1 MPLRYYL
8 LLSSALSLGVAL
20 PVSERQTS
28 AVKAFSISQVYNPH
42 FSTNNGVA
50 AHKKA
55 LAKYTSPSSYV
66 DSSSTTAS
74 NSPLGNTY
82 VGTSGAATPGAAQ
95 ANAIDYTDLEYLTPV
110 TVGGKTYMLDF
121 DTGSSDLWIGG
132 QNTGARNKYTPTIA
146 PVSSQSWSITY
157 GDESNASGDV
167 YSETVAVGGTTAT
180 AVAVGRATNAPN
192 SFFALGA
199 NGQPGSDGLL
209 GLGFSSSNTFQPQQK
224 TWFDTAVSQGL
235 PPIFAANL
243 MFGTAAGSYD
253 FGGFNPSSYTGDIVF
268 LDVVAGQNPLSKYW
282 MVAPAVGDVGVMDTG
297 TTLMLLSST
306 TNQAYYST
314 PAALA
319 AGAQW
324 VTPSDGSGGFWAYHC
339 NSTLPNFTVT
349 LSDMEAVVPGG
360 YLNYQ
365 TLSNG
370 LC

>member
-1 MPLRYYL
+1 MALRYYL
-8 LLSSALSLGVAL
+8 LLASALPLGMAL
-20 PVSERQTS
+20 PVSDRQTS

-55 LAKYTSPSSYV
+55 LAKYTIPSSQV
-66 DSSSTTAS
+66 GLSATTAS
-74 NSPLGNTY
+74 SSPIGNSF
-82 VGTSGAATPGAAQ
+82 VATSGVATPGVAP

-132 QNTGARNKYTPTIA
+132 QNTGARDKYTPTSK
-146 PVSSQSWSITY
+146 PLSTQSWSITY
-157 GDESNASGDV
+157 GDESNAAGDV
-167 YSETVAVGGTTAT
+167 YSETVVVGGTTAT

-235 PPIFAANL
+235 PPMFAANL
-243 MFGTAAGSYD
+243 MFGTASGSYD
-253 FGGFNPSSYTGDIVF
+253 FGGVNPASYTGDITF
-268 LDVVAGQNPLSKYW
+268 LDVVPGQNPLNKYW
-282 MVAPAVGDVGVMDTG
+282 MVAPAMGDVGVMDTG

-306 TNQAYYST
+306 TTQAYYSS

-324 VTPSDGSGGFWAYHC
+324 IAPSDGSASFWAYNC
-339 NSTLPNFTVT
+339 NSTLPDFTVT
-349 LSDMEAVVPGG
+349 LNDMEAVVPGG